1 MPTETETRVTELIA
15 TAKRIAQKE
24 FGEQAAQRPEVVT
37 AILQGLAAMEQV
49 KTMDDLG
56 RTIAGAADNLR
67 G

>member
-1 MPTETETRVTELIA
+1 MTAESETRVTELLA

-49 KTMDDLG
+49 QAMDQLG
-56 RTIAGAADNLR
+56 NSICAAADHAR